1 MNIKMDQIASRY
13 STSSYNSGEL
23 FKVLGTYVL
32 EVNPGDA
39 KKVGRTKG
47 RSRTGKHVYVEPRDI
62 GVVRDKVRGRRVGQ
76 RQGVLKGVRG
86 VEGDVLYKAKKN
98 NQHL

>member
-13 STSSYNSGEL
+13 STSSYNSEL

-32 EVNPGDA
+32 EVKPGDA

-62 GVVRDKVRGRRVGQ
+62 GVVRDKVRGRRVG
-76 RQGVLKGVRG
+76 RSTGG
-86 VEGDVLYKAKKN
+86 
-98 NQHL
+98 